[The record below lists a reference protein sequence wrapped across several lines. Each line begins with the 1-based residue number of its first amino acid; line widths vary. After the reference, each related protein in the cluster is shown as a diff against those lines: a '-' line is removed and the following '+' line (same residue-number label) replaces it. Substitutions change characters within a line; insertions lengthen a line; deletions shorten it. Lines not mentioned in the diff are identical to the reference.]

1 MLDNQMQEELNQQ
14 IQEETYSSYIYLS
27 MAAWLEE
34 NGYKGM
40 ATWMRVQAREEK
52 IHADIFYNFIMERGG
67 HVQLEAIQA
76 PPDSWANPLELFEAA
91 LEHEEHIT
99 GRINHMM
106 NVAIEVK
113 DHASAQMLQWFV
125 EEQVEEEANV
135 GEAVQQLS
143 IAGDQANAVL
153 MIDREMGTRVFSVP
167 ASAPWYPKSGQPGA
181 ASA

>member
-1 MLDNQMQEELNQQ
+1 MLQELNQQ
-14 IQEETYSSYIYLS
+14 IQEETYSGYIYHA

-34 NGYKGM
+34 KGYKGM

-67 HVQLEAIQA
+67 HVKLEAIQA
-76 PPDSWANPLELFEAA
+76 PPNQWDSPLAIFKAA

-99 GRINHMM
+99 GRINHMVG
-106 NVAIEVK
+106 VAMDVK
-113 DHASAQMLQWFV
+113 DFATHQTLQWFV

-135 GEAVQQLS
+135 SEALQQLS

-153 MIDREMGTRVFSVP
+153 MIDREMGTRVYSVP
-167 ASAPWYPKSGQPGA
+167 ASAPWYPKPGQPGVA
-181 ASA
+181 AA